1 MYVANRVQLIRDYT
15 SPEQWK
21 HDGTSNNSADEAS
34 RGMTAKAFL
43 ENSKWISGPDFL
55 WQTEDN
61 WPQQRADHPAL
72 DESNPKVKKVNARV
86 AAVQEDNMLGR
97 LERFSS

>member
-1 MYVANRVQLIRDYT
+1 VYVANRVQLIRDYT

-43 ENSKWISGPDFL
+43 DNSKWISGPDFL

-61 WPQQRADHPAL
+61 WPQQRVDHPPL